1 MKIALLTI
9 WHEKN
14 YGAELQAYATI
25 KILQQL
31 GYDVE
36 MIDIRLSDLHRS
48 NLKGKIGNYIS
59 KFGPSQRKF
68 EKFWKTYIPVSQRYR
83 SLGDLQ
89 NDPPVADVY
98 MVGSDQVWNPDIVKD
113 FTNVYFLDFGSDK
126 IKRVSFAS
134 SFGVSTWKRQEM
146 IENVRTLLRRFAY
159 ISCRED
165 RGVKILKDVFDIT
178 AEHVLDPTILLGDF
192 HNLTDYTAE
201 KNTLV
206 YYPLFTQYNLE
217 KYVKKLGDELGLSV
231 INANWSKNIL
241 GTIIWNRNSLE
252 GWIKD
257 IAEAKFVI
265 TPSFHGV
272 AMSIVHHRNFAVLV
286 AQKDRATRIFSLLS
300 QLGLQDRVFY
310 SIEELDSAKPW
321 NQTIDYTEID
331 EKLKELRKNS
341 IAYLI
346 KSMN

>member
-1 MKIALLTI
+1 M
-9 WHEKN
+9 
-14 YGAELQAYATI
+14 
-25 KILQQL
+25 
-31 GYDVE
+31 
-36 MIDIRLSDLHRS
+36 
-48 NLKGKIGNYIS
+48 
-59 KFGPSQRKF
+59 
-68 EKFWKTYIPVSQRYR
+68 
-83 SLGDLQ
+83 
-89 NDPPVADVY
+89 
-98 MVGSDQVWNPDIVKD
+98 KD

-165 RGVKILKDVFDIT
+165 SGVKILKDVFDIT

>member
-165 RGVKILKDVFDIT
+165 SGVKILKDVFDIT
-178 AEHVLDPTILLGDF
+178 AEHVLDPTIL
-192 HNLTDYTAE
+192 
-201 KNTLV
+201 
-206 YYPLFTQYNLE
+206 
-217 KYVKKLGDELGLSV
+217 LGLSV

>member
-1 MKIALLTI
+1 MP
-9 WHEKN
+9 
-14 YGAELQAYATI
+14 
-25 KILQQL
+25 
-31 GYDVE
+31 
-36 MIDIRLSDLHRS
+36 
-48 NLKGKIGNYIS
+48 IG
-59 KFGPSQRKF
+59 
-68 EKFWKTYIPVSQRYR
+68 V
-83 SLGDLQ
+83 
-89 NDPPVADVY
+89 
-98 MVGSDQVWNPDIVKD
+98 
-113 FTNVYFLDFGSDK
+113 
-126 IKRVSFAS
+126 
-134 SFGVSTWKRQEM
+134 
-146 IENVRTLLRRFAY
+146 
-159 ISCRED
+159 
-165 RGVKILKDVFDIT
+165 
-178 AEHVLDPTILLGDF
+178 
-192 HNLTDYTAE
+192 
-201 KNTLV
+201 
-206 YYPLFTQYNLE
+206 
-217 KYVKKLGDELGLSV
+217 
-231 INANWSKNIL
+231 NIL